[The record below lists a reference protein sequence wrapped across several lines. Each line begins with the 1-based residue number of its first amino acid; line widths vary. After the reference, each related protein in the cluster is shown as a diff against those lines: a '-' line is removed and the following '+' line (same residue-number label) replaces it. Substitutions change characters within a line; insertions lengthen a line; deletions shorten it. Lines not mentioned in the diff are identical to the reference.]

1 MSPDSP
7 ASDEI
12 RRFEEQYRSQPE
24 SLVFARLADAYRKA
38 GQPERALEVLDEGLL
53 RHPDYPSGH
62 IVRARALRD
71 LGRVDETLESFRRV
85 LELDGA
91 NLVAIREL
99 AGLADERG
107 DIREARHWY
116 ERLAH
121 VDPANLEVRQRLRE
135 LDAVDAESQSVE
147 RGEIEGADGASADG
161 DADSE
166 GPHSWWDDSAV
177 TAAADSATGDPGWD
191 EAPGPAVADDPADEV
206 RPEDVVDAILNGDV
220 SQAVRAE
227 DTWWYEEETDAGDP
241 EPSKDADL
249 LTRTM
254 ADLYTEQGLH
264 REAAEIY
271 RELLKDSPGD
281 PELVSRLEAVREKA
295 EDPTALLPAGDDGSM
310 QGEAGEDVEETGDE
324 PATIGRPV
332 GPPWVDEL
340 RRLLRSGEERA
351 GQLPEPETFD
361 TSPGDPSTA
370 ESGQPAADPP
380 AADPPDSG
388 KDGLSG
394 SDSDP
399 VQPSRFAREW
409 IQRLEA
415 EG

>member
-1 MSPDSP
+1 MGPDSP
-7 ASDEI
+7 AREEI

-38 GQPERALEVLDEGLL
+38 GQPEQALEVLDEGLL

-71 LGRVDETLESFRRV
+71 LGRVDDTLESFRRV

-121 VDPANLEVRQRLRE
+121 VDPSNLEVRQRLRE
-135 LDAVDAESQSVE
+135 LESVDVESQDVE
-147 RGEIEGADGASADG
+147 SAEVEDTAGAPTDM

-166 GPHSWWDDSAV
+166 GPHTWWDDSAV
-177 TAAADSATGDPGWD
+177 TAGDTASVDAGWD
-191 EAPGPAVADDPADEV
+191 KTSDAAVADDREDDV
-206 RPEDVVDAILNGDV
+206 RPEDVVEAILNGDV

-227 DTWWYEEETDAGDP
+227 DTWWYEEDTDAEEP
-241 EPSKDADL
+241 EPSRDADL

-254 ADLYTEQGLH
+254 ADLYAEQGLH

-281 PELVSRLEAVREKA
+281 PELVARLESLDEQGADPPAVQ
-295 EDPTALLPAGDDGSM
+295 PAGDDLEA
-310 QGEAGEDVEETGDE
+310 QDAGEEVESTGE
-324 PATIGRPV
+324 PVTIGRAV
-332 GPPWVDEL
+332 GPPWIDEL

-351 GQLPEPETFD
+351 GQLPEPEAFD
-361 TSPGDPSTA
+361 TPRGDPSVGGED
-370 ESGQPAADPP
+370 ESSSADR
-380 AADPPDSG
+380 G
-388 KDGLSG
+388 H
-394 SDSDP
+394 
-399 VQPSRFAREW
+399 VEPSPFAREW
-409 IQRLEA
+409 IQGLET